1 MASYLMIMSKAGFGI
16 GCSLTFAE
24 VHSALEWRFCCSL
37 CVVSYRRVSLGSL
50 SHSLSGCYSPWNAH
64 SDRCICIWVGLR
76 KLLPGAKE
84 GVFRTLSEQI
94 KNSVFFPGNGTS
106 PHLSY
111 ESMISLCS
119 MAYFNILCQ
128 KAEFRHSLFLERR
141 GRSESTI
148 CFGETAK
155 PY

>member
-1 MASYLMIMSKAGFGI
+1 MGR
-16 GCSLTFAE
+16 
-24 VHSALEWRFCCSL
+24 RFCGL
-37 CVVSYRRVSLGSL
+37 TPRRAALVRTLKEPKPTKRTS
-50 SHSLSGCYSPWNAH
+50 SPL
-64 SDRCICIWVGLR
+64 WVGLR

-155 PY
+155 QY